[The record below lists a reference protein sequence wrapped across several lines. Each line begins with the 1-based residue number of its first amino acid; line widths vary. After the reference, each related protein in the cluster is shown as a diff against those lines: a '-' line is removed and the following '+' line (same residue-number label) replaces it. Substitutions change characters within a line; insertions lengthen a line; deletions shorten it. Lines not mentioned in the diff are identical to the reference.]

1 MYLSE
6 ITLDRIRAHVN
17 ARQLTR
23 RGKHKHSEKRT
34 LYPALCGVMICV
46 DLVFSILLFQQKY
59 LYPSG
64 SARAKHVQ
72 RVWDASQQCRQ
83 NVVCLTIALLATFA
97 IVYTLALL
105 ATSISCAGG
114 GWPGALLTSAGS
126 ALRTIVLKRWE
137 YSVYFCGHKNIRG
150 SFSHRKGNKIF

>member
-34 LYPALCGVMICV
+34 LYPALCGFMICV
-46 DLVFSILLFQQKY
+46 DLVFSILLFPQKY

-83 NVVCLTIALLATFA
+83 NVVCLTIALLAT
-97 IVYTLALL
+97 
-105 ATSISCAGG
+105 SISCAGG
-114 GWPGALLTSAGS
+114 GRPGALLTSAGS
-126 ALRTIVLKRWE
+126 ALRTIVL
-137 YSVYFCGHKNIRG
+137 RG